1 MKYGDFPYSKSKI
14 FTEENIQKNF
24 FLDCTYW
31 FLCVREI
38 FYGLDFLSFSGPL
51 FYYFDTIFL
60 TFFAA
65 STSEGEPI
73 AEQKM
78 EAENSSSGK
87 EENEE
92 EKMSSQDDDHEQ
104 VKRKPSKSSEDE
116 DGDGGSK
123 NDPNPNIGHPP
134 PQPDSTTG
142 SVETKSTDGTK
153 FHE

>member
-14 FTEENIQKNF
+14 FTEENIQKKIFSRQHIDF
-24 FLDCTYW
+24 FAFARFFMAQTFYH
-31 FLCVREI
+31 FLAI
-38 FYGLDFLSFSGPL
+38 YFIILIQYFLH
-51 FYYFDTIFL
+51 
-60 TFFAA
+60 FFAA

-73 AEQKM
+73 TEQKM